1 MGGLYTYVM
10 PYDIGFAPN
19 PYHGACTLATCKP
32 GIRRTAQP
40 GDWVVGIGSK
50 QRCRKNLMIYAMRV
64 QEILSYDEYWES
76 PRFARKKPFRAGSL
90 KQRYGDN
97 VYHHT
102 IDGREWVQEDS
113 RHSLDGGT
121 PNPKHLKRDTSA
133 PQVLVSTSFAYY
145 GDQAIEIPVQF
156 RVWDGKEILNTGP
169 GYRRNFP
176 AELRAEFIAWLEL
189 RANVG
194 IAGEPADWP
203 RDV

>member
-156 RVWDGKEILNTGP
+156 RVWMERKSQHGSWLPPQLPSRTT
-169 GYRRNFP
+169 RRIHSL
-176 AELRAEFIAWLEL
+176 ARITSQRRHRGGACRLA
-189 RANVG
+189 
-194 IAGEPADWP
+194 
-203 RDV
+203 